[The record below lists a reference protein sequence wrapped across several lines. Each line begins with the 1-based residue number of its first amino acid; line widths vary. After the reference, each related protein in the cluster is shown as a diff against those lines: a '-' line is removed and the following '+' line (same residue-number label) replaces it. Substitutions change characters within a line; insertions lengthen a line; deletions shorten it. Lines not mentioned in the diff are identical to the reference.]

1 MVLISSIIYIR
12 LLNSNLP
19 LSVSHLRGRNNQ
31 IIQGRFILSHPLCVA
46 SPWKISPFR
55 FLGKLGSIRL
65 CKYFEVTQF
74 LVPRSFSPQK
84 ARWKLFRLT
93 ELFFCLICCYVF
105 FFFFFF
111 SLNAVRL
118 IGRLFYFEHIARARD
133 LKNQLTAIT
142 PPKGWGRGFLLGMCR
157 WHLRAPTPIMTIL
170 WPIVDP
176 IFVTFGQICN
186 FRDTNIESLSIFMN

>member
-1 MVLISSIIYIR
+1 M
-12 LLNSNLP
+12 
-19 LSVSHLRGRNNQ
+19 
-31 IIQGRFILSHPLCVA
+31 
-46 SPWKISPFR
+46 
-55 FLGKLGSIRL
+55 
-65 CKYFEVTQF
+65 
-74 LVPRSFSPQK
+74 
-84 ARWKLFRLT
+84 
-93 ELFFCLICCYVF
+93 
-105 FFFFFF
+105 FFFF

-118 IGRLFYFEHIARARD
+118 IGRLFCFEHIARARD